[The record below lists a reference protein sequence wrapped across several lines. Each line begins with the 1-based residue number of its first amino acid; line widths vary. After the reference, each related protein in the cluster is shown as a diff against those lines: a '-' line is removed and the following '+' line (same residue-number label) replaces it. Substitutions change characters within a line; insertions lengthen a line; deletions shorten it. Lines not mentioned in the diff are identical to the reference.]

1 MLFATTVKGAR
12 VPLSPCGVAGCLH
25 GCGGIMLI
33 SVPPVA
39 DNIKFGAPLREAS
52 DAEVEAAARL
62 ANAHDFIMDF
72 DKQYDTMVGG
82 RGSALSGGQKQRV
95 AIARAVIR
103 KPKIL
108 LLDEVRG
115 CCGCCG
121 CVAVAVAVVA
131 CDGTVHDHGWRC
143 DVRCR
148 PRLHLTATAKWRC
161 KRRSTA

>member
-1 MLFATTVKGAR
+1 
-12 VPLSPCGVAGCLH
+12 
-25 GCGGIMLI
+25 MLI

-115 CCGCCG
+115 LCGCCG
-121 CVAVAVAVVA
+121 CGGG
-131 CDGTVHDHGWRC
+131 C
-143 DVRCR
+143 VRWHS
-148 PRLHLTATAKWRC
+148 P
-161 KRRSTA
+161 